1 MTGSDGENRSG
12 KGLVC
17 EPGDLE
23 PLGPDLRA
31 GLLKGGDSLLV

>member
-1 MTGSDGENRSG
+1 MTGSDGETRSG

-23 PLGPDLRA
+23 PLGPHWRA
-31 GLLKGGDSLLV
+31 GLLKGGDSLLA